1 MTLNSSSPSSP
12 SSPPPN
18 PSSGNAVF
26 NDFFPT
32 HKGSAASPEPP
43 VPNSRGGSP
52 TRHRRRRYHT
62 PKKNPA
68 PDETFF
74 FFLEAPC
81 APAVYKC
88 QIMSG
93 KRQFPACCETPA
105 CSRAKLGFLGRGRR
119 GNAKPAEG
127 DRDRRRWGTLRD
139 AGGGGVVE
147 TGGGPPRMLR
157 LWGRAPKMMLS
168 ASKKRRC
175 LPELVLF
182 NYIAK
187 FHVNQK
193 NT

>member
-74 FFLEAPC
+74 FFWKLRVPQRSTNAKLCRANGNSRHVVKHRPVPAPNWDF
-81 APAVYKC
+81 
-88 QIMSG
+88 SG
-93 KRQFPACCETPA
+93 GDDEEMPNRRRGTGTGVAGGRCETPGVGGWW
-105 CSRAKLGFLGRGRR
+105 KLGGVHRGCC
-119 GNAKPAEG
+119 GF
-127 DRDRRRWGTLRD
+127 
-139 AGGGGVVE
+139 GVA
-147 TGGGPPRMLR
+147 PP
-157 LWGRAPKMMLS
+157 K
-168 ASKKRRC
+168 
-175 LPELVLF
+175 
-182 NYIAK
+182 
-187 FHVNQK
+187 
-193 NT
+193 